1 MAQVEQAFSEFITR
15 AAGSKCSVELDG
27 AELHV
32 VLNYRCY
39 GGVENEFVELL
50 KFALNPIVDGGN
62 YLIQL
67 DPDTGDPDEASLPIF
82 LGETGTDQQYAQKRF
97 ACDEMVKWL
106 EPVVSPAHLAA
117 ITDLIFEDLPEVRY
131 AMCSTVLKRPLQYI
145 WKKLN
150 IELVCMKGS
159 HTHKCDC
166 GNYQQSAV

>member
-1 MAQVEQAFSEFITR
+1 MSKHECLIAGSVTLKGEVTQAQVEQAFVEFITR
-15 AAGSKCSVELDG
+15 SAASECSIELDG

-106 EPVVSPAHLAA
+106 EPVVSSAHLAA
-117 ITDLIFEDLPEVRY
+117 ITDLIFEDFSR
-131 AMCSTVLKRPLQYI
+131 RPPVTAEEHRPI
-145 WKKLN
+145 A
-150 IELVCMKGS
+150 EG
-159 HTHKCDC
+159 
-166 GNYQQSAV
+166 